1 MDLYGIGFSNI
12 RMSNSSNDYT
22 YIYDSRVNIFPEE
35 VYIHEFLHTL
45 ERILTENDYE
55 IPALHD
61 NEQYGYEQQ
70 KLIGLREWYEDYMR
84 CNILDKTTN
93 KKIGLDEVVYSLKP
107 AHSSNFQFPI
117 EVEFNKESTNIFG
130 DIKSMFTVITDAV

>member
-1 MDLYGIGFSNI
+1 MDLYGIGFSNV

-22 YIYDSRVNIFPEE
+22 YIYDSRINIFPEE

-45 ERILTENDYE
+45 ERIMTEYNYD

-61 NEQYGYEQQ
+61 SDKYGYEQK

-93 KKIGLDEVVYSLKP
+93 TKIGLDEIVYSLKP
-107 AHSSNFQFPI
+107 AHNSNFKFPI
-117 EVEFNKESTNIFG
+117 EIEFNNEPTNLLE
-130 DIKSMFTVITDAV
+130 DIKSMINVITSSI